1 LAQHFLRLYADKM
14 WKKVGGISADAL
26 GKLGLYG
33 WSGNVREL
41 ENVIERAVVLTQ
53 NETIEEGDLPAE
65 VRAPSSHPLGGGE
78 SDVMALAHL
87 RFTEAKAL
95 AVRAFERR
103 YLSTVLERA
112 GGNITQAAL
121 AAGMD
126 RSNFR
131 RLLKEHGMAKGQGGG
146 DE

>member
-1 LAQHFLRLYADKM
+1 M
-14 WKKVGGISADAL
+14 PGVGNLQVAAVRN
-26 GKLGLYG
+26 GL
-33 WSGNVREL
+33 
-41 ENVIERAVVLTQ
+41 
-53 NETIEEGDLPAE
+53 GDLTAE
-65 VRAPSSHPLGGGE
+65 VRTQAGRPSGGAEG
-78 SDVMALAHL
+78 DVMSLAHL
-87 RFTEAKAL
+87 RFTEAKSL